1 MKAIKKSRR
10 SRRGSWQLKCPD
22 CDFEASHPMTLRKHK
37 QDEHPGGSRKNV
49 AKNDKSEVDL
59 ALRSSPKKEQ
69 KQEDSVN
76 SSVETPDTG
85 TRGQRRSA
93 LLFKEKMAEIKQ
105 REIGRKKYSCKLCSK
120 VFVQYPTATRHVL
133 ANHPGK
139 NPKATILCPVDEE
152 EKKGISKDKR
162 KEVDRKRGQKMSGDV
177 TKGSEKE
184 NKKATTKD
192 KKKDKSSPKKGKK
205 SGSNEDLSTV
215 VIKMEPKEAEEER
228 PLGRGQRQHHKCPHC
243 VCSFKS
249 ENSLTVH
256 LYMKHADIAEAT
268 MRKYIK
274 VEEGNCMYL
283 RLREGEDVDLRKIK
297 EEGENSDVEYV
308 PSEEEFS
315 EGESKVKATLCLFFL
330 FFLFSL
336 FPHLPSRLS
345 FLNCI
350 FV

>member
-1 MKAIKKSRR
+1 
-10 SRRGSWQLKCPD
+10 
-22 CDFEASHPMTLRKHK
+22 MTLRKHK
-37 QDEHPGGSRKNV
+37 QDEHPGGSRKNI
-49 AKNDKSEVDL
+49 AKNVKSEVDL
-59 ALRSSPKKEQ
+59 GLRSSQKKEQ
-69 KQEDSVN
+69 VDSVN
-76 SSVETPDTG
+76 SSVETSDTG

-139 NPKATILCPVDEE
+139 NPKATILCPADEE
-152 EKKGISKDKR
+152 EKKGISKNKR
-162 KEVDRKRGQKMSGDV
+162 KEVNRKKGQKMSGE
-177 TKGSEKE
+177 GSEKE

-192 KKKDKSSPKKGKK
+192 NKKEDKSSPKKGKK
-205 SGSNEDLSTV
+205 SGSKEDFSTV
-215 VIKMEPKEAEEER
+215 VIKMEPKDAEEEKQ
-228 PLGRGQRQHHKCPHC
+228 LGRGHRQHHKCPHC

-268 MRKYIK
+268 MRKYVK

-308 PSEEEFS
+308 PSEEEFF
-315 EGESKVKATLCLFFL
+315 EGESKVKAIICLFFS

-336 FPHLPSRLS
+336 FLHLPSGLP
-345 FLNCI
+345 FLKINQSDIKFHICVVTFSNFLPYI
-350 FV
+350 LFNQFWCKLFTR